1 METSVIRQ
9 PTAQSPVAQRIVIGA
24 LIAGLGIFSVGDH
37 FYHVWNGILWYNWAP
52 RLDGQSVIV
61 WPIFVAASVAILAA
75 THPFTSGTTPPPL
88 STLVSLVAVTHLV
101 YGATGLFGN
110 THPFMLSIAL
120 VALWI
125 VRIAATTDYRMRIA
139 VLSVIVAATGP
150 LAEGLVSWLG
160 LFDYKLQ
167 QFTRVP
173 YWLFA
178 AYLHAGPLA
187 FTFGRWVRNGR
198 LGGAA

>member
-9 PTAQSPVAQRIVIGA
+9 PAAQSSVAQRIIIGA

-37 FYHVWNGILWYNWAP
+37 FYHVRNGILWYNWAP
-52 RLDGQSVIV
+52 RLDGQSLIV
-61 WPIFVAASVAILAA
+61 WPIFVAGSAAILAA
-75 THPFTSGTTPPPL
+75 THPLTSGTTPPPL
-88 STLVSLVAVTHLV
+88 PKLVSLVTVTHLV

-110 THPFMLSIAL
+110 THPFMLSITL

-125 VRIAATTDYRMRIA
+125 VRIATTTDYRMRIA

-167 QFTRVP
+167 QFARVP